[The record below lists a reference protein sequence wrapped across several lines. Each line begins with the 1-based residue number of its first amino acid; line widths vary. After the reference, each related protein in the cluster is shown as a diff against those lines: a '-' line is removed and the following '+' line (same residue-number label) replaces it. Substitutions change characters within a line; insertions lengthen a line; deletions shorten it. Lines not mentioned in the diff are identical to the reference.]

1 MNFAFSS
8 LSKDSS
14 PNPRQQRFCPM
25 FSSRSCIVLVITF
38 KSMVY
43 SELNVHHMRQGYSF
57 TFFAY
62 GYAIFIQPVL
72 FFFFKRT
79 GDTRMYCT
87 VFCKMCIYIM
97 YFLSCGGKKRIS
109 LLVCDQ
115 NTFKATAVRHPECT
129 VPGFWKVEK
138 MR

>member
-72 FFFFKRT
+72 FFFFLREQE
-79 GDTRMYCT
+79 
-87 VFCKMCIYIM
+87 I
-97 YFLSCGGKKRIS
+97 
-109 LLVCDQ
+109 
-115 NTFKATAVRHPECT
+115 PECIAQCF
-129 VPGFWKVEK
+129 VRCVYILCIF
-138 MR
+138 